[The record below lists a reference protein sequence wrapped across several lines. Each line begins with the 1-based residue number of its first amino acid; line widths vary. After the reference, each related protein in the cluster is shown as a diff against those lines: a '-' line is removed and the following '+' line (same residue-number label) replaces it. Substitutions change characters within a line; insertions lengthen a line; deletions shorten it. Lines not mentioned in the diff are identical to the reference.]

1 MRLEHKG
8 LGVSVELLDELLQRH
23 VEAYFIALREIGGE
37 DYLNSSTFER
47 SGNWVRAA
55 CRSEILNSVEEND
68 VGDMRPAVVLWM
80 AAKLDEHISSATE
93 IPPE

>member
-23 VEAYFIALREIGGE
+23 VEAYFVALRELGGE
-37 DYLNSSTFER
+37 DYLNSSTPER
-47 SGNWVRAA
+47 SGYWVRAG
-55 CRSEILNSVEEND
+55 CRSGILNSLSEED
-68 VGDMRPAVVLWM
+68 VSGMKPAAVMWLS
-80 AAKLDEHISSATE
+80 AKLDEHIASAME